1 MWDERFDTSEYIYGT
16 QPNDFLVSV
25 ADEIPPSK
33 VLCLADGEG
42 RNGVYLASLGYEV
55 TTVDQ
60 SAVGLA
66 KAQKLAITKRVAIT
80 TIQANLADFI
90 IEPEAWDGI
99 VSIYCHLPSALRNK
113 VYPQVIMGLK
123 PNGVFIFEGFSPQ
136 QLQYDTGGPKDL
148 DLLPTLA
155 TLKQELEPLDWEI
168 GQEIEREL
176 LEGRYHNGKAAVI
189 QMLGRKAI

>member
-1 MWDERFDTSEYIYGT
+1 MWDERFDTPEYIYGT

-66 KAQKLAITKRVAIT
+66 KAQKLAIAKQVTIT

-90 IEPEAWDGI
+90 IKPEAWDGI

-113 VYPQVIMGLK
+113 VYQQVTRGLK

-148 DLLPTLA
+148 DLLPSLA

-168 GQEIEREL
+168 SQEIEREL

-189 QMLGRKAI
+189 QMLGRKL

>member
-1 MWDERFDTSEYIYGT
+1 M
-16 QPNDFLVSV
+16 
-25 ADEIPPSK
+25 
-33 VLCLADGEG
+33 
-42 RNGVYLASLGYEV
+42 
-55 TTVDQ
+55 
-60 SAVGLA
+60 GLA
-66 KAQKLAITKRVAIT
+66 KAQKLAIAKQVTIT

-90 IEPEAWDGI
+90 IKPEAWDGI

-113 VYPQVIMGLK
+113 VYQQVTRGLK

-136 QLQYDTGGPKDL
+136 QLQYNTGGPKDL

-155 TLKQELEPLDWEI
+155 TLQQELEPLDWEI

-189 QMLGRKAI
+189 QMLGRKPV

>member
-1 MWDERFDTSEYIYGT
+1 MWDERFDTPEYIYGT

-25 ADEIPPSK
+25 ADEIPPSQ

-42 RNGVYLASLGYEV
+42 RNGVYLASLGYDV
-55 TTVDQ
+55 TAVDQ

-66 KAQKLAITKRVAIT
+66 KAQKLAIAKRVEIT
-80 TIQANLADFI
+80 TIQANLADFV

-99 VSIYCHLPSALRNK
+99 VSIYCHLPSALRTQ
-113 VYPQVIMGLK
+113 VYQQVTRGLK
-123 PNGVFIFEGFSPQ
+123 ANGVFILEGFSPQ
-136 QLQYDTGGPKDL
+136 QLQYNTGGPKDL
-148 DLLPTLA
+148 DLLPTLG

-168 GQEIEREL
+168 SQEIEREL

-189 QMLGRKAI
+189 QMLGRKPA

>member
-66 KAQKLAITKRVAIT
+66 KAQKLAIAKQVTIT

-90 IEPEAWDGI
+90 IKPEAWDGI

-113 VYPQVIMGLK
+113 VYQQVTRGLK

-136 QLQYDTGGPKDL
+136 QLQYNTGGPKDL

-155 TLKQELEPLDWEI
+155 TLQQELEPLDWEI

-189 QMLGRKAI
+189 QMLGRKPV

>member
-33 VLCLADGEG
+33 VLCLADWEG

-66 KAQKLAITKRVAIT
+66 KAQKLAIAKQVTIT

-90 IEPEAWDGI
+90 IKPEAWDGI

-113 VYPQVIMGLK
+113 VYQQVTRGLK

-136 QLQYDTGGPKDL
+136 QLQYNTGGPKDL

-155 TLKQELEPLDWEI
+155 TLQQELEPLDWEI

-189 QMLGRKAI
+189 QMLGRKPV